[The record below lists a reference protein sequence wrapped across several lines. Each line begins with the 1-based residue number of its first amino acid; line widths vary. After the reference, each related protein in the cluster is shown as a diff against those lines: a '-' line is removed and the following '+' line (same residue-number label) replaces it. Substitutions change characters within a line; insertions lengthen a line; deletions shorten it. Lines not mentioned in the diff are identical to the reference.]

1 MLTIHIKIISCTVMG
16 RRQNP
21 IRNMCIHICMNKKN
35 TYIRPSL
42 RSGDE
47 LVWWV
52 LALHYAPYFI
62 YCFFVSFNCIIVLLI
77 CIILII

>member
-35 TYIRPSL
+35 T
-42 RSGDE
+42 
-47 LVWWV
+47 
-52 LALHYAPYFI
+52 
-62 YCFFVSFNCIIVLLI
+62 
-77 CIILII
+77 